1 MNNDFL
7 LGIFAALLSTYLTSR
22 FKLAYDLNRARIAL
36 LGYMDTLILSSI
48 NTYNNQC
55 NKVIEYV
62 LNFGTEKGK
71 SIKYNHLPTLNAD
84 YFKSFD
90 ITTLRKVIQAD
101 SILGKFINMQSS
113 INYLQNPSPFELVM
127 EFRSKMNEHKEKY
140 HENDS
145 IDLFNK
151 CQVVISLKDDLETA
165 LQFKVEATVEMKRE
179 LEEVTKY
186 LNGNSLSWIFIYGF
200 YKKSI

>member
-1 MNNDFL
+1 
-7 LGIFAALLSTYLTSR
+7 
-22 FKLAYDLNRARIAL
+22 
-36 LGYMDTLILSSI
+36 
-48 NTYNNQC
+48 
-55 NKVIEYV
+55 VIEYV

-84 YFKSFD
+84 YLKSFD

-113 INYLQNPSPFELVM
+113 INYLQNPSPFDLAM

-145 IDLFNK
+145 LELFNK

-165 LQFKVEATVEMKRE
+165 LQYKVEATVEMKRE

-186 LNGNSLSWIFIYGF
+186 LTGNSLSWIFIYGF